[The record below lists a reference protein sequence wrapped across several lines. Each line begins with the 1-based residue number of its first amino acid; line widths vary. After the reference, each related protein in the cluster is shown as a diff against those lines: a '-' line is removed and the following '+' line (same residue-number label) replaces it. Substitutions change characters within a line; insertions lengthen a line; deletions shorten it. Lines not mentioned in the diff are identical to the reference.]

1 MEHLTTLYHNF
12 MVQNRKMFTYDI
24 LEENIHRIDNRIQVD
39 TLEDNEV
46 TFLFSGTH
54 LEEEVLDEIYD
65 EIYTYSKSDEK
76 DFFIANI
83 KIIDGVLLITIN
95 CSLIENEDER
105 DIDELKQADREEAE
119 FETYREKQLGVF

>member
-1 MEHLTTLYHNF
+1 

-95 CSLIENEDER
+95 CSLIENEDQR
-105 DIDELKQADREEAE
+105 DEDELKQADREEAE
-119 FETYREKQLGVF
+119 FETYREKQLGVY